1 MELNDT
7 SPEVEEMQ
15 IRMLRRASTAQRFA
29 RARSLTNTVIHLSRQ
44 AIGRNQPALSDR
56 EIKLEFISLHYGK
69 ELAMSD
75 SDIITSIK
83 PLIAIFEKL
92 GIPYLET
99 MLKVD
104 VFVLKKRDYD
114 QQAFERKLKD
124 HLDAE
129 NPETT
134 FFLAAPEDIV
144 LNKLEW
150 YLAGGEVSRRQWEDV
165 IGVLRVQSDKIN
177 LQYLQTWAKKLGI
190 NGHLE
195 KAIKEAHVIL

>member
-1 MELNDT
+1 
-7 SPEVEEMQ
+7 
-15 IRMLRRASTAQRFA
+15 
-29 RARSLTNTVIHLSRQ
+29 
-44 AIGRNQPALSDR
+44 
-56 EIKLEFISLHYGK
+56 
-69 ELAMSD
+69 MSD

-92 GIPYLET
+92 GIPYYIGGSVASSAFGKARSTLDVDIVAPITIAVVIKLAESLKDTYYVSENDIRQAVETGASFNIVHLET

-104 VFVLKKRDYD
+104 VFVLKKREYD

-150 YLAGGEVSRRQWEDV
+150 YGSGGEVSQRQWDDV
-165 IGVLRVQSDKIN
+165 IGVLRVQSDKLN
-177 LQYLQTWAKKLGI
+177 VQYLQSWAKKLGI
-190 NGHLE
+190 NSLLE
-195 KAIKEAHVIL
+195 KAFKESQVFHW